1 MSNDFRNRLAGA
13 ALLVSVALGMMA
25 GAAVPAAAQDQ
36 PLRVILGFPAG
47 AGVDTLTRLLADKM
61 RGTLGRPV
69 VVENRAGGGGIL
81 ANELVKSARPDGNTI
96 LMTPFATMVA
106 YPHSY
111 SRLSYDPLT
120 DFLPVAHIASF
131 QLALGVGEQVPAR
144 TVAEYVALAKTG
156 GQYSNYASA
165 SAGSLPHFFGV
176 MFARAAG
183 LDLTH
188 VPYRGTA
195 PVLQALIGGEI
206 PAAMLVLADIG
217 ALAQAG
223 KARVLA
229 VSGARRAPGTPD
241 IPTFKE
247 SGYDIEGMAWY
258 AMFAPAGTP
267 REIVDRLAKAA
278 IDATLAADT
287 KPRIEGMNLEP
298 TGLGPADLARILK
311 ADYDRWGP
319 VIRASG
325 FKAD

>member
-1 MSNDFRNRLAGA
+1 MLLHRLLATLLAAIALAGP
-13 ALLVSVALGMMA
+13 AL
-25 GAAVPAAAQDQ
+25 AQDQ

-47 AGVDTLTRLLADKM
+47 AGADTITRLVADKM

-69 VVENRAGGGGIL
+69 VVENRAGAGGIL
-81 ANELVKSARPDGNTI
+81 ANEVVKGSKPDGNTV

-111 SRLSYDPLT
+111 SKLSYDPFT
-120 DFLPVAHIASF
+120 DFLPVAHVASF
-131 QLALGVGEQVPAR
+131 QLALGVGAKVPAT

-156 GQYSNYASA
+156 GQYTNYASA

-176 MFARAAG
+176 MFARAVG
-183 LDLTH
+183 LELTH
-188 VPYRGTA
+188 VPYRGSA
-195 PVLQALIGGEI
+195 PVLQALVGGEI

-223 KARVLA
+223 QARVLA
-229 VSGARRAPGTPD
+229 VSGAKRAPGAPD

-247 SGYDIEGMAWY
+247 AGYDIEGTAWY

-267 REIVDRLAKAA
+267 KEIVDRIAKAA
-278 IDATLAADT
+278 VDATLAADT
-287 KPRIEGMNLEP
+287 KPRIEAMNLEP

>member
-1 MSNDFRNRLAGA
+1 MLKRLLA
-13 ALLVSVALGMMA
+13 ALVTAAALG
-25 GAAVPAAAQDQ
+25 GPALAQDQ
-36 PLRVILGFPAG
+36 PLRIILGFPPGAG
-47 AGVDTLTRLLADKM
+47 ADTLTRLVADTM
-61 RGTLGRPV
+61 RGPLGRPV
-69 VVENRAGGGGIL
+69 VVENRAGAGGIL
-81 ANELVKSARPDGNTI
+81 ANETVKGSRPDGNTV
-96 LMTPFATMVA
+96 LMTPVATMVA
-106 YPHSY
+106 YPHSF
-111 SRLSYDPLT
+111 SKLSYDPFT
-120 DFLPVAHIASF
+120 DFLPVAHVAAF
-131 QLALGVGEQVPAR
+131 HLALGVGAKVPAK
-144 TVAEYVALAKTG
+144 TVAEYVALVKKG
-156 GQYSNYASA
+156 GEYTNYASA

-183 LDLTH
+183 LEMTH

-195 PVLQALIGGEI
+195 PVLQALVGGEI

-223 KARVLA
+223 QARVLA
-229 VSGARRAPGTPD
+229 VSGARRAPGAPD

-247 SGYDIEGMAWY
+247 AGYDIEGMAWY

-267 REIVDRLAKAA
+267 KDIVDRLSKAA
-278 IDATLAADT
+278 IDATLAADI

-298 TGLGPADLARILK
+298 TGLGPAELARILK